1 MDLKHHPAA
10 DAFPVFDA
18 SRHAELV
25 EDIREHGQREPI
37 TLCDGMILDG
47 RNRYRACIELG
58 VTPKTREFNGD
69 PWAYAWSLNGQ
80 RRDLVEE
87 QRYLIW
93 KHCHEQSEAFQAE
106 RQRIA
111 DAANRK
117 RSEAAKG
124 QPRTDDGTRLGKKE
138 QVLQQNVVIPADHRK
153 GQQAKATASHT
164 NAGAVAP
171 RHRHQQ
177 PRGATSSVARSN
189 R

>member
-10 DAFPVFDA
+10 DAFPMFDA

-47 RNRYRACIELG
+47 RNRYKACVELG
-58 VTPKTREFNGD
+58 MTPQTKTYEGD

-93 KHCHEQSEAFQAE
+93 KFCHEQSEAFQAE
-106 RQRIA
+106 LRRIEA
-111 DAANRK
+111 DANRK
-117 RSEAAKG
+117 RSETQKGVPKKDARSDGGHCVPARSGPRPGKAAKS
-124 QPRTDDGTRLGKKE
+124 
-138 QVLQQNVVIPADHRK
+138 V
-153 GQQAKATASHT
+153 ASHT

-171 RHRHQQ
+171 RHRHQ
-177 PRGATSSVARSN
+177 GHHEAARK